1 MATTRLVSLLGLGF
15 GDCGKGLFTDFLCR
29 HWNAHTVVR
38 FNGGAQAG
46 HNVVLPD
53 GRHHTFSQ
61 FGAGSFVPGTVTVL
75 AYPVIVHPTALLVEA
90 EHLRQCGVPDALE
103 RIIIDGRCLVT
114 TPFHQAAN
122 RLRELQRG
130 AAAHGTCG
138 VGVGETV
145 AHSLDHPDQALRYA
159 DLDRPAIAFA
169 KLESIR
175 RMLRAQFDA
184 SVAHGEQELQVL
196 DDDTMSQRW
205 LERVAILTRQV
216 RVAAAGAVAARF
228 QLPGTVLFE
237 GAQGV
242 LLDEWRGFHPHTTWS
257 SIHPSSVEAV
267 AADAGYTEKI
277 EHLGILRSYMTRHG
291 NGPLPTHDARL
302 DHLSEPY
309 NTSDGWQGMFRR
321 GHPDAVLLRYALR
334 VAGPLDGLLVSHLD
348 VFEREADLRWCT
360 AYDTPTGMVG
370 SIEPGPEH
378 DLEHQQRQ
386 GHLLATA
393 HPCYA
398 ANTIA
403 SAAMFIEQLEA
414 IARLPVLFGS
424 YGPTHATVTD
434 RTVGSKAAAESRS
447 RLNR

>member
-29 HWNAHTVVR
+29 QWNAHTVVR

-61 FGAGSFVPGTVTVL
+61 FGAGTFVPGTVTLL

-90 EHLRQCGVPDALE
+90 GHLRQSGVPDALE

-122 RLRELQRG
+122 RLRELARG

-145 AHSLDHPDQALRYA
+145 SHSIDHPEQALRFA
-159 DLDRPAIAFA
+159 DLERPAIAFA
-169 KLESIR
+169 KLEDIR
-175 RMLRAQFDA
+175 RTLRAQFDTGGA
-184 SVAHGEQELQVL
+184 ELQVL
-196 DDDTMSQRW
+196 DDPTMAQRW
-205 LERVAILTRQV
+205 LEQVAQLTRQV
-216 RVAAAGAVAARF
+216 RAAPREAIAAR
-228 QLPGTVLFE
+228 LHKPGTVLFE

-257 SIHPSSVEAV
+257 SIHPSMVEAV
-267 AADAGYTEKI
+267 ALDAGHTGKI

-291 NGPLPTHDARL
+291 NGPLPTHDPRL
-302 DHLSEPY
+302 ERLAEPH
-309 NTSDGWQGMFRR
+309 NASDGWQGVFRR

-348 VFEREADLRWCT
+348 VFERERELRWCT
-360 AYDTPTGMVG
+360 SYDTMQGLVAE
-370 SIEPGPEH
+370 IEPGPEH
-378 DLEHQQRQ
+378 DLVHQQRQ
-386 GHLLATA
+386 GQMLA
-393 HPCYA
+393 A
-398 ANTIA
+398 ARPRYETEA
-403 SAAMFIEQLEA
+403 VTSAPQFISQIEA
-414 IARLPVLFGS
+414 LANLPVLFGS
-424 YGPTHATVTD
+424 HGPTHETVN
-434 RTVGSKAAAESRS
+434 SY
-447 RLNR
+447 